1 MNTKQHETQRS
12 WCFTCY
18 ISGVFKCYERQPRQK
33 NDIETKQTNSVYMF
47 VFPEDLIDS

>member
-1 MNTKQHETQRS
+1 VNTKQHETQRS

-18 ISGVFKCYERQPRQK
+18 ISGVFKCYERQPRQN

-47 VFPEDLIDS
+47 VFPADLIDS

>member
-1 MNTKQHETQRS
+1 MNTKQHEKQRS
-12 WCFTCY
+12 WCYTYY
-18 ISGVFKCYERQPRQK
+18 ISGVFKSDERQSRQS